1 MKNRIQLREI
11 FLGLLFVT
19 LLLLPNALQASDRA
33 NAAETSCSVV
43 FTFSPALYEQQNFS
57 EALFANIEQILN
69 ESPKSLTDSI
79 ENQGGKWSLSKNYSG
94 IQLALIFAE
103 TTPEIAS
110 ISANFFNKLERII
123 PQLPQ
128 WQPSNSL
135 PASLIAVAPRA
146 YQQQNHQSIS
156 IFISE
161 PANDFLAEFIL
172 MTQSCNELLKNF
184 ANYNPQEKDIRHT
197 VIPAQKAAVTAEI
210 SWNEISLNS
219 FLSAKFVGSKFK
231 KHMGDK
237 FPCSYE
243 IIFQPQQL
251 KLLLV
256 CQFEE
261 KLLYHAYEPFTEF
274 CKQPEIFTN
283 HEEWPDFC
291 TIAMKVI
298 ASDNRD
304 LLKSLLK
311 EAWLSHWG
319 VDSFNQYNKPTYVEP
334 ADQQIRY
341 IMPKLESHN
350 LSLSGK
356 TFPRIMAARRPANN
370 NITDIVIK
378 IITEKRVADEIENIF
393 NSEFDLSFPVSLQRK
408 AQQTIT
414 MSFHCRNNKVRS
426 SVAAVRAKVLNSL
439 ALKNLIND
447 LPSELSVSLA
457 ATSDLPPFILHGK
470 LQQGWPSDPA
480 SYSWRPASAEDF
492 QLIFS
497 INRNAID
504 KEKILKRKWSLMM
517 LSGKSQAEV
526 MSELI
531 SRGLFIKTFDLF

>member
-1 MKNRIQLREI
+1 
-11 FLGLLFVT
+11 
-19 LLLLPNALQASDRA
+19 
-33 NAAETSCSVV
+33 VV
-43 FTFSPALYEQQNFS
+43 FTFSPALYEQQNFT
-57 EALFANIEQILN
+57 EALFQNIAQILN
-69 ESPKSLTDSI
+69 RSPNSLTDSI

-110 ISANFFNKLERII
+110 ISAGFFNQLEKII

-128 WQPSNSL
+128 WQSSNSL
-135 PASLIAVAPRA
+135 PASLIAIAPQV
-146 YQQQNHQSIS
+146 YQHQNHQPVSIY
-156 IFISE
+156 ISE

-172 MTQSCNELLKNF
+172 MTQKCNELLKNF
-184 ANYNPQEKDIRHT
+184 GTPEAKDIRYP
-197 VIPAQKAAVTAEI
+197 VSPGQNAAITAEV
-210 SWNEISLNS
+210 SWNEISLNT
-219 FLSAKFVGSKFK
+219 FLSAKFVGSKFIK
-231 KHMGDK
+231 QMGDK
-237 FPCSYE
+237 FPGSYE

-256 CQFEE
+256 CRLEE
-261 KLLYHAYEPFTEF
+261 KMLYQASQPFTEF
-274 CKQPEIFTN
+274 CERPENFTAP
-283 HEEWPDFC
+283 EEWPDFC
-291 TIAMKVI
+291 AVANKVI
-298 ASDNRD
+298 ESDNRD

-311 EAWLSHWG
+311 EAWLSHWAAQ
-319 VDSFNQYNKPTYVEP
+319 SFSHNKNATYIPPVK
-334 ADQQIRY
+334 QQTRY
-341 IMPKLESHN
+341 VMPSLEMHN

-356 TFPRIMAARRPANN
+356 TFPRIMAARRPSNK

-378 IITEKRVADEIENIF
+378 IVAEKRATDEIENTF
-393 NSEFDLSFPVSLQRK
+393 NTDFDLNFPVSLQRK
-408 AQQTIT
+408 TEQTIA
-414 MSFHCRNNKVRS
+414 MSFHCRNNRVRS
-426 SVAAVRAKVLNSL
+426 CVAAVRAKILNSL

-457 ATSDLPPFILHGK
+457 ATSNLPPFILHGK
-470 LQQGWPSDPA
+470 MQQGWPSDPA
-480 SYSWRPASAEDF
+480 SYSWRPASLEDF

-497 INRNAID
+497 INRNASD